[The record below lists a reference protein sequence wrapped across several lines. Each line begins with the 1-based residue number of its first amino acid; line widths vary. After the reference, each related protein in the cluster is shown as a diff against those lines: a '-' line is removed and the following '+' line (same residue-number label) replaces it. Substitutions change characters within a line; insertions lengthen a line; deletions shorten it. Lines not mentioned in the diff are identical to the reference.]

1 MSYVGR
7 SRFSEDVNFQGEM
20 SGLYVAAEPLRN
32 LSRACQSIPCSS
44 LQSSTW
50 TAEAGNQYFRDQG
63 IRRVEAS
70 PSADAANAVDGRVG
84 TCSQTWRESWPWWR
98 VDLEDQRLVVS
109 LRVYGRTDCCQ
120 GELEGFE
127 VRVGNWPTWEQN
139 PACATGQRAPTN
151 GQQMDVPCQAEG
163 RYVFVVLPGMN
174 RTLVLCDV
182 EVIGLSNAAS
192 STVINGLIPQ
202 CTSCISG
209 TRLRLLPLAQDL
221 PVRMG

>member
-1 MSYVGR
+1 MINVPAELVGGLLYQFPVFMYGA
-7 SRFSEDVNFQGEM
+7 FSVSVNTGPARVYIIYDDVRDR
-20 SGLYVAAEPLRN
+20 GLDA
-32 LSRACQSIPCSS
+32 
-44 LQSSTW
+44 
-50 TAEAGNQYFRDQG
+50 YFRGNGWTIVKPQG
-63 IRRVEAS
+63 FTFISSGGTEVLWYSVKLVSS
-70 PSADAANAVDGRVG
+70 PTTFSFPSV
-84 TCSQTWRESWPWWR
+84 SS
-98 VDLEDQRLVVS
+98 QRLMGVVIVS
-109 LRVYGRTDCCQ
+109 EAHKYRG

-151 GQQMDVPCQAEG
+151 GQQMNVPCQAEG